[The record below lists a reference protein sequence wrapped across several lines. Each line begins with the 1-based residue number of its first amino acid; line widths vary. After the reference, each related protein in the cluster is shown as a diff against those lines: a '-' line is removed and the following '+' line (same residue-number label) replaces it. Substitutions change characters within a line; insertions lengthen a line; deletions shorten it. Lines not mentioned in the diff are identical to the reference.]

1 MAVFYLALHNLI
13 ARLSRNPG
21 GKVLWFFAVL
31 TAPLT
36 RPVRAWTINDASN
49 HQLLTKS
56 LLFYVCIWLG
66 LIALS
71 RVLK

>member
-1 MAVFYLALHNLI
+1 MAVFYLALHYLV
-13 ARLSRNPG
+13 ARLSRKPD

-49 HQLLTKS
+49 HQLLSKS
-56 LLFYVCIWLG
+56 LLFYLCVWLG

-71 RVLK
+71 RILK